1 MNEFAVAVESENAK
15 SPAKWGGYISRACW
29 KRTSELTVCDKN
41 HSVFLQLRFITNA
54 LALSTRKVRGKHF
67 SVFILFFCPRNWW
80 DCLKLKKR
88 HALLM
93 DSQFAQRAI
102 ARLFWFSYLTFI
114 LINVV
119 VLASKHCCRLVNSNS
134 NAQMAHPIS
143 LNSENVSFIVKTSHN
158 LLCKMAIKIRIAFFL
173 RWVSLRRGE
182 SK

>member
-93 DSQFAQRAI
+93 DSQFAQRESNCAI
-102 ARLFWFSYLTFI
+102 VLVFVFNIYFDQCCCSCKQTLLPACEFKFKCTNGASHFVKLGERFVHRQNFS
-114 LINVV
+114 
-119 VLASKHCCRLVNSNS
+119 
-134 NAQMAHPIS
+134 Q
-143 LNSENVSFIVKTSHN
+143 FIV
-158 LLCKMAIKIRIAFFL
+158 
-173 RWVSLRRGE
+173 
-182 SK
+182 